1 MSPMKVGFIGCG
13 GIARVHLRAVRAS
26 NAQLVGVADVF
37 ENYARRFAAEE
48 CGGNVDVYP
57 SVRELVRHPP
67 SFQSRDRQRPAA
79 RRRSPG
85 ALLNWWDPYDVE
97 SIRSGAERVLRD
109 DRLRQSMIA
118 KGLRRCKDFSW
129 TKTAAATSAC
139 LSRC

>member
-57 SVRELVRHPP
+57 SACELIRHARPDVVHVPTPPATHFKAVLDCLEAGCHALVLRVSGSSTTGCSPEVSGGAAELV
-67 SFQSRDRQRPAA
+67 DRPVICGEHSLWGRAC
-79 RRRSPG
+79 SP
-85 ALLNWWDPYDVE
+85 
-97 SIRSGAERVLRD
+97 R
-109 DRLRQSMIA
+109 
-118 KGLRRCKDFSW
+118 
-129 TKTAAATSAC
+129 
-139 LSRC
+139 